1 MMDKIFAITY
11 KFPLVFSNIY
21 LGCQI
26 KTLND
31 FKSAYRDQDT
41 SPWADITKDF
51 LIMLSSKR
59 KHNNCWKEIK

>member
-51 LIMLSSKR
+51 F
-59 KHNNCWKEIK
+59 NYAEFKEKTQ

>member
-1 MMDKIFAITY
+1 MMDTIFAITY

-31 FKSAYRDQDT
+31 FKSAYRDQD
-41 SPWADITKDF
+41 ITKDF